1 MSTPPHHS
9 QALKALKAKEGN
21 EKQAKGG
28 ELLSPGIF
36 CPLSPAEGGGDRPRN
51 ISGVEPKQSQCNT
64 QFYWNQP
71 HIWLKR
77 TIFLVETKHI
87 FVWNRPYF
95 WLRRTIFLDTR
106 FLALSLSSISFLI
119 TAYALFFLFVGT
131 SPVWDIST
139 DVSISILARWGVRK
153 PSYLMFNVSPQTNA
167 ATGRQA
173 PAQTLT
179 LRHRHWQTLT
189 LRHRHW

>member
-1 MSTPPHHS
+1 MNHFESKPR
-9 QALKALKAKEGN
+9 
-21 EKQAKGG
+21 GG
-28 ELLSPGIF
+28 EFLSPGIF
-36 CPLSPAEGGGDRPRN
+36 CPLSPAEGGGNRPSN

-64 QFYWNQP
+64 QFNWNQP
-71 HIWLKR
+71 HFWLKR
-77 TIFLVETKHI
+77 TM
-87 FVWNRPYF
+87 
-95 WLRRTIFLDTR
+95 FLDTR